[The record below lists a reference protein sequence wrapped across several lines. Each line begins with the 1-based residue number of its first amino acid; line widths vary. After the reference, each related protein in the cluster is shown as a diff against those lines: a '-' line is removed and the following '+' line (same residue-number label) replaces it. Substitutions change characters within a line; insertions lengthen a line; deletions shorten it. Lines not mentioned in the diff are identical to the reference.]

1 MKKENDQSR
10 KIFSLQPYH
19 PCLMSKPKHGR
30 AWLVLEWETNL
41 QKRLLRDK
49 QLGDRGECHQSSN
62 GVTCARPLKNN
73 QGQEDWRNGSYTCVY
88 LALKPFQIQT
98 HIFRQ
103 GLLLRDK
110 MTIFTGSKHVLWYLK
125 MVVLT
130 FLNNEFYWTYIMTV
144 YCCQG
149 NSTKLK
155 KNTVRVK
162 E

>member
-1 MKKENDQSR
+1 
-10 KIFSLQPYH
+10 
-19 PCLMSKPKHGR
+19 
-30 AWLVLEWETNL
+30 
-41 QKRLLRDK
+41 
-49 QLGDRGECHQSSN
+49 
-62 GVTCARPLKNN
+62 
-73 QGQEDWRNGSYTCVY
+73 
-88 LALKPFQIQT
+88 
-98 HIFRQ
+98 
-103 GLLLRDK
+103 